1 MRWRRGRRS
10 ATHCVYF
17 SPSAHRHLF
26 RRRRD
31 EPCSRSHCYP
41 SAEDVPDT
49 DDGGEKVTAGSF
61 WPEIALSDVRMEMR
75 INGAVTTS
83 RLKQAVIEGVSHTLD
98 QLADWQAVQLAA
110 GYTQLDDV
118 PAVKVNGESV
128 KVHRYRR
135 AVFSIARAHIL
146 GTNRDVDTTGDAGEK
161 RAASL
166 ALQADDMWRDARWAI
181 SDIRGTVRNSA
192 EAF

>member
-1 MRWRRGRRS
+1 MSLVAGR
-10 ATHCVYF
+10 TVT
-17 SPSAHRHLF
+17 
-26 RRRRD
+26 
-31 EPCSRSHCYP
+31 P

-83 RLKQAVIEGVSHTLD
+83 RLKQ
-98 QLADWQAVQLAA
+98 
-110 GYTQLDDV
+110 
-118 PAVKVNGESV
+118 
-128 KVHRYRR
+128 
-135 AVFSIARAHIL
+135 VFSIARAHIL

-161 RAASL
+161 RAAAL
-166 ALQADDMWRDARWAI
+166 ASQADDMWRDARWAI

>member
-1 MRWRRGRRS
+1 MSLVAPR
-10 ATHCVYF
+10 TVT
-17 SPSAHRHLF
+17 
-26 RRRRD
+26 
-31 EPCSRSHCYP
+31 P
-41 SAEDVPDT
+41 SAEDVPDV
-49 DDGGEKVTAGSF
+49 DDGGEKVTAGAF
-61 WPEIALSDVRMEMR
+61 WPEIVLSDVRKKMR

-83 RLKQAVIEGVSHTLD
+83 RLKEAVIEGVSHTLD

-110 GYTQLDDV
+110 GYTQLADV
-118 PAVKVNGESV
+118 PAVKVNSESV

-161 RAASL
+161 RAAAL
-166 ALQADDMWRDARWAI
+166 ASQVDDMWRDARWAI

>member
-1 MRWRRGRRS
+1 MSLVAGR
-10 ATHCVYF
+10 TVT
-17 SPSAHRHLF
+17 PS
-26 RRRRD
+26 
-31 EPCSRSHCYP
+31 S
-41 SAEDVPDT
+41 EDVPDT

-110 GYTQLDDV
+110 GYTQLADV

-128 KVHRYRR
+128 KVHRFRR

-161 RAASL
+161 RAIALAS
-166 ALQADDMWRDARWAI
+166 QADDMWRDARWAI
-181 SDIRGTVRNSA
+181 SDIRGAVRNTA

>member
-1 MRWRRGRRS
+1 MSLVAGR
-10 ATHCVYF
+10 TVT
-17 SPSAHRHLF
+17 
-26 RRRRD
+26 
-31 EPCSRSHCYP
+31 P

-49 DDGGEKVTAGSF
+49 DDGGENVTAGSF

-110 GYTQLDDV
+110 GYTQLADV

-135 AVFSIARAHIL
+135 AVFSIARA
-146 GTNRDVDTTGDAGEK
+146 
-161 RAASL
+161 
-166 ALQADDMWRDARWAI
+166 
-181 SDIRGTVRNSA
+181 
-192 EAF
+192 

>member
-1 MRWRRGRRS
+1 MSLVAGR
-10 ATHCVYF
+10 TVT
-17 SPSAHRHLF
+17 PS
-26 RRRRD
+26 
-31 EPCSRSHCYP
+31 S
-41 SAEDVPDT
+41 EDVPDT

-110 GYTQLDDV
+110 GYIRLADV
-118 PAVKVNGESV
+118 PAVEVNGESV

-161 RAASL
+161 RAAAL
-166 ALQADDMWRDARWAI
+166 ASQADDMWRDARWAI
-181 SDIRGTVRNSA
+181 SDICGTVRNTA